1 MVGVCEP
8 PTTRVFLIITA
19 LLICSGVAIAQEPVS
34 ASSGSEVRLTVDADT
49 VIRTMSGGF
58 GASWHAIEQ
67 PIAVE
72 RDRSHGGSAWGGNQ
86 VTGEQKDRPELK
98 INPVG
103 RVPIVAGRALFS
115 DELPPMSVTLFST
128 WNLKHSSRGITPDAD
143 R

>member
-1 MVGVCEP
+1 M
-8 PTTRVFLIITA
+8 RVFLIITA

-34 ASSGSEVRLTVDADT
+34 ASSGSEVCLTVDADT

-72 RDRSHGGSAWGGNQ
+72 GDRSHGDSACGNQ

-103 RVPIVAGRALFS
+103 RVPIAAGRALFS
-115 DELPPMSVTLFST
+115 DEFPPMSVTLYST
-128 WNLKHSSRGITPDAD
+128 WNLKHSSRGITADAD